1 MEASIFGRPAEV
13 ILTAI
18 PRAGGTILPSCSHSL
33 SKPHMAEH
41 FSLERL
47 DWSSRKCAHP
57 GVDLSLALSPA
68 LLQHRAARDGPAAE
82 SLDRFW

>member
-1 MEASIFGRPAEV
+1 
-13 ILTAI
+13 
-18 PRAGGTILPSCSHSL
+18 
-33 SKPHMAEH
+33 MAEH